1 MANID
6 KSATTKKA
14 MPVQN
19 RSPVMKYT
27 TRATIIAGINTK
39 NNLIMTITI
48 KPTTTRTISRGTL
61 SQPSPKLLRIE
72 KIAVRKTRINII

>member
-1 MANID
+1 M
-6 KSATTKKA
+6 SATTRNA
-14 MPVQN
+14 MPVHKK
-19 RSPVMKYT
+19 SPVTKYT
-27 TRATIIAGINTK
+27 IAAMIIAGINTK